1 MHNDITIFKGKRRI
15 IGGRQIV
22 RNSLYMYTLSAVRV
36 KNNVFSEIYAKLIKA
51 GKPPK
56 LALTAIARK
65 LLITLNS
72 MMKTRNIWED
82 KLSKS

>member
-36 KNNVFSEIYAKLIKA
+36 KNNVFQDVCQINKN
-51 GKPPK
+51 
-56 LALTAIARK
+56 RK
-65 LLITLNS
+65 TC
-72 MMKTRNIWED
+72 KTF
-82 KLSKS
+82 SYSHC